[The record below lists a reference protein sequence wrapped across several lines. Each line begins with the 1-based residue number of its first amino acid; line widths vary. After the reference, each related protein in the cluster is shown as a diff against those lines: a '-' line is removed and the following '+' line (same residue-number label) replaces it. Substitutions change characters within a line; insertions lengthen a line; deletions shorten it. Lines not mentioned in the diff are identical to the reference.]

1 MNFFK
6 KPFTLAAAALMLTT
20 AASAQMNKDRRILL
34 NDDGSQ
40 YLKFTM
46 ASQLWARNTQL
57 NPGSTINGYA
67 KDRYSDIGIR
77 RMRMQIFG
85 QIADRVFIYTQ
96 VGENNFNFLSDRKQ
110 GFFIHDA
117 IGEYE
122 VVRKKLSL
130 GAGLTG
136 WSGLARF
143 ASPSIGTLLGVDAPL
158 FEQSTN
164 DVTDQFLRKLSIYAK
179 GKLGKI
185 DYRLTM
191 AHPMAI
197 QKTNGYTNAISANA
211 TVSARPAKMQANGY
225 FQYQVFDPEANTVPY
240 TTGTYLG
247 SKKVLNFGAGFV
259 YQPDAM
265 WHMGKL
271 PTDTVATAMRQF
283 AADVFYDAPINKA
296 KGTAISAYATF
307 VHFDFGPNYLR
318 NQSPMNMA
326 NGSLQPALIN
336 GAGNGFPA
344 YGTGNVVYTQVGYKF
359 RDNMI
364 GKTTLMPYASLQH
377 AAYERLSKDMNY
389 VDAGVNWLLKGHTSK
404 LTVAYQ
410 NRPLY
415 YTNALT
421 GKGDLSGRRGG
432 VVVQYQ
438 VFLN

>member
-6 KPFTLAAAALMLTT
+6 QPITLAAAALMLATT
-20 AASAQMNKDRRILL
+20 AGAQMNKDRRILL

-46 ASQLWARNTQL
+46 ASQLWVRNTRL

-77 RMRMQIFG
+77 RMRIQMFG

-96 VGENNFNFLSDRKQ
+96 IGENNFNFLSDRKQ
-110 GFFIHDA
+110 GFFVHDA
-117 IGEYE
+117 VGEYE
-122 VVRKKLSL
+122 AVRKKLSL

-164 DVTDQFLRKLSIYAK
+164 DVTDQFLRKLSVYAK
-179 GKLGKI
+179 GKLGKV

-197 QKTNGYTNAISANA
+197 QKASSYSNVLTANS
-211 TVSARPAKMQANGY
+211 TISARPSKMQANGY
-225 FQYQVFDPEANTVPY
+225 FQYQVFDAEANTVPY

-259 YQPDAM
+259 YQPGAM
-265 WHMGKL
+265 WHMGKT
-271 PTDTVATAMRQF
+271 PTDTVATAMKQF

-296 KGTAISAYATF
+296 KGTAVSAYAAF

-326 NGSLQPALIN
+326 NGSLQPKLAN

-344 YGTGNVVYTQVGYKF
+344 YGTGNVVYTQVGYKLK
-359 RDNMI
+359 DNLV
-364 GKTTLMPYASLQH
+364 GKTTFMPYASLQH
-377 AAYERLSKDMNY
+377 ARYERLQKDMNY

-404 LTVAYQ
+404 LTLAYQ

-415 YTNALT
+415 YTNSST
-421 GKGDLSGRRGG
+421 GKCDRDGHRGA
-432 VVVQYQ
+432 VVLQYQ
-438 VFLN
+438 VFFN